1 MRSRRPTASTATSSP
16 RSGASN
22 RITARRSVSARSSVR
37 PPRSP
42 ASAAA
47 RIISARSCSRRW
59 RSSRAATCGPT
70 ISRDRGPAP
79 LAPLSS
85 CRPRSSAMPST
96 SIATAAATSSIPCP
110 TSSPRPPNEGRLGLR
125 PDLGLRGRGAEG
137 VQLPARRPLAHDE
150 SRRVGAPRHPPRR
163 RQGVPARAGPRLS
176 ARARGRAGAGLPDA
190 AELPRDHEIQSG
202 RGLCA
207 RHRPSG
213 RPPARRRAVRAGVAA
228 PRARAHARGAL
239 RAAAASGPA
248 RLRRGRA
255 RRPARGQDPQ
265 RAAPVPGHGRPGARR
280 VRLGGGP
287 GPAARS
293 LTVWSCGGGA
303 VPGPRRG
310 IFKLTFL
317 AYYSR
322 VTPGRPW
329 QCRRRPRYSADRQF
343 RRRLT
348 MSPRFKFRAFAVLAV
363 AAASLALLLPAQ
375 AQFWDWGGRPQRQQ
389 QYYNNN
395 NNWFGGQGG
404 WFGQDR
410 RYQEREAPV
419 DYSRA
424 PPPSQSQKKPE
435 ATTSIVVMGDANADW
450 LAYGL
455 EDAFSEKPEVAI
467 VRKHRTDS
475 GLIRYDPRRDIEW
488 PQVAREIIAAE
499 KPQFIVMMIGNN
511 DRQTIREKAPPPPP
525 RGAAA
530 PKGSAPQAAQQ
541 PAQPAAPQGPPP
553 PPDAEQQP
561 SEPAQAAEQHP
572 NMTPEQA
579 RQANYGPWEFRSEKW
594 ELAYIKRIDATIA
607 ALKSAGV
614 PVLWV
619 GLASQRGTKASQ
631 DSAYLNELYRSRAEK
646 AGIVYVDIWDGF
658 VDEAGRYSP
667 QGPDYEGQIRRLRS
681 GDGVYFTKFGARKLA
696 HYVEREIQ
704 RITGNKG
711 LPVAALP
718 MPVDP
723 GPQEPAKPGV
733 PAQRPSAGPVVP
745 LTVSRVAPE
754 ELLGGGRAVPAA
766 A

>member
-1 MRSRRPTASTATSSP
+1 
-16 RSGASN
+16 
-22 RITARRSVSARSSVR
+22 
-37 PPRSP
+37 
-42 ASAAA
+42 
-47 RIISARSCSRRW
+47 
-59 RSSRAATCGPT
+59 
-70 ISRDRGPAP
+70 
-79 LAPLSS
+79 
-85 CRPRSSAMPST
+85 
-96 SIATAAATSSIPCP
+96 
-110 TSSPRPPNEGRLGLR
+110 
-125 PDLGLRGRGAEG
+125 
-137 VQLPARRPLAHDE
+137 
-150 SRRVGAPRHPPRR
+150 
-163 RQGVPARAGPRLS
+163 
-176 ARARGRAGAGLPDA
+176 
-190 AELPRDHEIQSG
+190 
-202 RGLCA
+202 
-207 RHRPSG
+207 
-213 RPPARRRAVRAGVAA
+213 
-228 PRARAHARGAL
+228 
-239 RAAAASGPA
+239 
-248 RLRRGRA
+248 
-255 RRPARGQDPQ
+255 
-265 RAAPVPGHGRPGARR
+265 
-280 VRLGGGP
+280 
-287 GPAARS
+287 
-293 LTVWSCGGGA
+293 
-303 VPGPRRG
+303 
-310 IFKLTFL
+310 
-317 AYYSR
+317 
-322 VTPGRPW
+322 
-329 QCRRRPRYSADRQF
+329 
-343 RRRLT
+343 
-348 MSPRFKFRAFAVLAV
+348 MSPRFKFQAFAVMAV

-424 PPPSQSQKKPE
+424 PPPSQKKPE
-435 ATTSIVVMGDANADW
+435 ATTSIVVVGDANADW

-475 GLIRYDPRRDIEW
+475 GLIRYDTRRDIEW

-499 KPQFIVMMIGNN
+499 KPKFIVMMIGNN
-511 DRQTIREKAPPPPP
+511 DRQTIREKAPPAPPAQP

-530 PKGSAPQAAQQ
+530 PKGSAQ
-541 PAQPAAPQGPPP
+541 PAAPPAQSAAPQGPPA

-561 SEPAQAAEQHP
+561 PESAPAAEQHP

-579 RQANYGPWEFRSEKW
+579 RQASYGPWEFRSEKW

-619 GLASQRGTKASQ
+619 GLASQRGTKSSQ

-711 LPVAALP
+711 LPVALP

-723 GPQEPAKPGV
+723 GPQAPAKPGG

-766 A
+766 APATDATVTRTLTKGEPVAAPSGRADDFSWPRGAVNVEPATSEPGAPDPNAPDAKAAKPGQKTSAADGEAQPAEQKRRPRPRQTANPWQQRQQNPFFGFFR